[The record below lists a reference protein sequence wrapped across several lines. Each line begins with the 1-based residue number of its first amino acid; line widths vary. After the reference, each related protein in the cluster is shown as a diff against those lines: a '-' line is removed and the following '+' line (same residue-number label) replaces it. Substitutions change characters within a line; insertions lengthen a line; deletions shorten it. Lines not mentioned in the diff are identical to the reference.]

1 MAGAIYFNGSE
12 LTGQHDVK
20 LNGTNMDN
28 VYLNGS
34 KIWTRHPYTPGTEIF
49 TYSWGSCNS
58 GGNIDNL
65 RTTYYSNYPLAFAS
79 QPSYSSGSGAN
90 DSTLSITLA
99 DGFYVSYYNQTQG
112 GTDSDGVG
120 ASNTGGSYNVWVGQS
135 VSGLAR
141 SSGSGSLSVGSSGNC
156 GSTFKV
162 TYSGQ

>member
-1 MAGAIYFNGSE
+1 MSGAIYFNGSE

-34 KIWTRHPYTPGTEIF
+34 KIWTRHPYALGTEIF
-49 TYSWGSCNS
+49 TYAWSA

-79 QPSYSSGSGAN
+79 QPSYSSGSGSP
-90 DSTLSITLA
+90 DSTLVITLA
-99 DGFYVSYYNQTQG
+99 DGFYVSYYNQAEH

-120 ASNTGGSYNVWVGQS
+120 ASNTGGTYNVWVGQS

>member
-1 MAGAIYFNGSE
+1 MSGAIYFNGSE

-34 KIWTRHPYTPGTEIF
+34 KIWTRHPYALGTEIF
-49 TYSWGSCNS
+49 TYAWSA

-79 QPSYSSGSGAN
+79 QPSYSSGSGSP
-90 DSTLSITLA
+90 DSTLVITLA
-99 DGFYVSYYNQTQG
+99 DGFYVSYYNQAEH

-120 ASNTGGSYNVWVGQS
+120 ASNTGGTYNVWQGNTVT
-135 VSGLAR
+135 GLAR
-141 SSGSGSLSVGSSGNC
+141 ASGGGSLSVAGSGNNGSS
-156 GSTFKV
+156 FIVK
-162 TYSGQ
+162 YSGQ